1 MKYLLA
7 HDLGTSGN
15 KVTLFS
21 TEGELITSCVESY
34 GCHFFNDNWAEQDA
48 NDWWNAV
55 AASTKRILENINPA
69 DVAGVSFSGQM
80 MGCLCIDKD
89 GNPLRPSIIWADQ
102 RAQKEAADIEKKISP
117 DEFYKTCGHRNAAS
131 YGLQKL
137 AWIKNN
143 EPDVYAKTYKFLNAK
158 DYMVFKLTGTIATD
172 YTDAGGTAALDINNW
187 VWSEKLID
195 AAGVDIEK
203 FPELR
208 PSTFVAGGVTEEA
221 SKETGLLPGT
231 PIVMGA
237 GDGMCASVG
246 AGCVTDNYVYCSL
259 GSSSWVCWQSDKPHY
274 DDERI
279 TFNWPAM
286 IPGKYAPC
294 GTMQAAGVSYAW
306 MKEELCEGEAILAK
320 QEGKSPYDI
329 INARIASSPAGSNGL
344 LYLPYLLGER
354 SPRWNPDAKGAFIG
368 LKREHT
374 HSDILRSVIE
384 GVSMNLAVIMNIF
397 RLDSDFKEMTVIGGG
412 MKSKEWQQ
420 VMADVF
426 DIDVVI
432 PNVLEE
438 ATSMGAAVAAGV
450 GVGAFEDFTAIDK
463 FLKRDSVVKPIAE
476 NVEVYKKMY
485 PIFNNSYNALVGV
498 YKELADL

>member
-1 MKYLLA
+1 
-7 HDLGTSGN
+7 
-15 KVTLFS
+15 
-21 TEGELITSCVESY
+21 
-34 GCHFFNDNWAEQDA
+34 
-48 NDWWNAV
+48 
-55 AASTKRILENINPA
+55 
-69 DVAGVSFSGQM
+69 
-80 MGCLCIDKD
+80 
-89 GNPLRPSIIWADQ
+89 
-102 RAQKEAADIEKKISP
+102 
-117 DEFYKTCGHRNAAS
+117 
-131 YGLQKL
+131 
-137 AWIKNN
+137 
-143 EPDVYAKTYKFLNAK
+143 
-158 DYMVFKLTGTIATD
+158 
-172 YTDAGGTAALDINNW
+172 
-187 VWSEKLID
+187 
-195 AAGVDIEK
+195 
-203 FPELR
+203 
-208 PSTFVAGGVTEEA
+208 
-221 SKETGLLPGT
+221 
-231 PIVMGA
+231 
-237 GDGMCASVG
+237 
-246 AGCVTDNYVYCSL
+246 
-259 GSSSWVCWQSDKPHY
+259 
-274 DDERI
+274 
-279 TFNWPAM
+279 
-286 IPGKYAPC
+286 
-294 GTMQAAGVSYAW
+294 
-306 MKEELCEGEAILAK
+306 MKEELCEGEALLAK